1 MLLHIVAF
9 GLDSVWPMAMAMTLP
24 SSTEPKKGTGVTCTG
39 TMELVCGVVQ
49 IEDADMN
56 EEPLLDSLA
65 APGNSLGRSAITMP
79 RFPLGHS
86 LLAFQRRLHPN
97 ILLRSTKR

>member
-1 MLLHIVAF
+1 
-9 GLDSVWPMAMAMTLP
+9 MAMAMTLP

-56 EEPLLDSLA
+56 EEPLL
-65 APGNSLGRSAITMP
+65 NSLTAQAKYFGTIRYKHDSFSTGPFAAC
-79 RFPLGHS
+79 F
-86 LLAFQRRLHPN
+86 
-97 ILLRSTKR
+97 STKASSTYSS